1 MDVMFFGIS
10 KGGSMKY
17 GLAICSLLVAMS
29 LTACGSDDDDDMFGM
44 KQMIDEF
51 EDMADGSSNGLDKSS
66 GSKSKSSSSSANAY
80 SSEEEPAEVASRTFI
95 EFHYDSTRKA
105 TIATRKFH
113 DALINYDYRTV
124 QVGLQVWLGENVRRS
139 AKTAKCYEDKE
150 SYCETYSSLYASTS
164 GLCPADFNVP
174 TVEDWNQLLKVAGG
188 ANVLMSKNLWENSKG
203 EAILGKDAVGFS
215 MLPGGI
221 CIGDKCS
228 GIHTE
233 ANFFAQ
239 KGDTRGYVTFK
250 PGKDSLE
257 WHAINEKDSVR
268 VSLRCVQPATE
279 VQKLSEIDSLCI
291 PSKTFE
297 VAEKGYMYEC
307 TNDSVWAEVR
317 DTLPKSC
324 SSSENGK
331 RYRKQ
336 SADFI
341 CNGGKIDTIPYIARL
356 NGLCTEKNEKDT
368 IVFASKVYVCESYEW
383 TRKTIEDLYGECSG
397 SSHRVVS
404 YTGVDYRCK
413 NGKWDTLTVV
423 EKARGFC
430 NEQMEGDTA
439 LVEGIYN
446 TILLG
451 GTVETGLFELPA
463 PHPYYYNFV
472 CKNSEWVACSTYE
485 DYFGKCTS
493 ARRGEVG
500 SYITGYTSSPTTY
513 TFICADTGW
522 REPNKTE
529 KRQGFCTKDLEN
541 KLVKDSVYYY
551 ICKNGFW
558 TEPSLDEFPVSC
570 DKAHLD
576 SVYKTLNHT
585 FVCDVDT
592 LKWREMDYQELKLGL
607 CNEEKEGQTGRP
619 SNSLA
624 SYYLCKNRKWVR
636 TDSLNYFL
644 GFCSTGS
651 ENYQKVKTHRDKKD
665 YYCNGEKWV
674 VATMADV
681 LGQCTSANV
690 KDTARYRDTLYFCS
704 VTGKW
709 VVATFGSYFGGCSTH
724 DAGPVVYDFFDNV
737 NRICENYSWRT
748 ATMDDIES
756 CDASRYGEIKKMPEG
771 DNRNFVCVNKYYR
784 SYERYATW
792 RLMTKEDSTMGVCSP
807 ATEGKIGEMPNSSLK
822 YVCVVPKDLNNA
834 SYWDWASKPEALG
847 ACTSANEGQKVVYAT
862 QTTVCSGGK
871 WTVQYGT
878 LDIKGVAH
886 KTVQF
891 AGLTFLAENVKV
903 PTQNSKCYK
912 GNNNEDCTHGR
923 LYQFV
928 EAYEICPTG
937 WHMMD
942 TTEFNTIAKTAK
954 TYSGH
959 LYSVNIFDASPS
971 AWQGSSG
978 NSLDDAYGINI
989 YGVGYCDT
997 NGNCENSMRD
1007 SYLWTMDVVDLDH
1020 SMTIHHTYQR
1030 TQEYVSMHIDSYLGA
1045 RCVKD
1050 H

>member
-1 MDVMFFGIS
+1 MKQWIKVCAFFFAIS
-10 KGGSMKY
+10 
-17 GLAICSLLVAMS
+17 LV
-29 LTACGSDDDDDMFGM
+29 ACGSDDDDDMFGM
-44 KQMIDEF
+44 KQMADEF
-51 EDMADGSSNGLDKSS
+51 EDMANSGNSGDFFGSSNSKNKNSSSS
-66 GSKSKSSSSSANAY
+66 GSNL
-80 SSEEEPAEVASRTFI
+80 SSEEEETVNIPKIVVET
-95 EFHYDSTRKA
+95 HYDSTRKV
-105 TIATRKFH
+105 TIGTGKH
-113 DALINYDYRTV
+113 NDALINYSYRTV
-124 QVGLQVWLGENVRRS
+124 QVGHTIWLAENVRRD
-139 AKTAKCYEDKE
+139 ARTAMCYNDKD
-150 SYCETYSSLYASTS
+150 SKCETYGMLYQSAS
-164 GLCPADFNVP
+164 GLCPADFRLPRLEEWQELIKTIGSVNS
-174 TVEDWNQLLKVAGG
+174 
-188 ANVLMSKNLWENSKG
+188 LMSKTLWGDDG
-203 EAILGKDAVGFS
+203 ESGGKDEIGFT

-221 CIGDKCS
+221 CTKGKCS
-228 GIHTE
+228 GLGTE
-233 ANFFAQ
+233 ANFFTE
-239 KGDTRGYVTFK
+239 KGDVRGYVTFK
-250 PGKDSLE
+250 YGKDSLE
-257 WHAINEKDSVR
+257 WHTINNDDDTHLSI
-268 VSLRCVQPATE
+268 RCVQPATTFQKETEIGKTCEPKSE
-279 VQKLSEIDSLCI
+279 VDVIEGKRHFKCS
-291 PSKTFE
+291 
-297 VAEKGYMYEC
+297 V
-307 TNDSVWAEVR
+307 DSVWQQVL
-317 DTLPKSC
+317 DSIPSSC
-324 SSSENGK
+324 SSKDEDRRYVISNSE
-331 RYRKQ
+331 YLCI
-336 SADFI
+336 S
-341 CNGGKIDTIPYIARL
+341 GKIRQLTYVEKSLGR
-356 NGLCTEKNEKDT
+356 CVEKNEGDT
-368 IVFASKVYVCESYEW
+368 ARYSGTLYLCQSSEW
-383 TRKTIEDLYGECSG
+383 KSMGIEDLYGKCT
-397 SSHRVVS
+397 SSSNPTRVVQFD
-404 YTGVDYRCK
+404 GDDYRCK
-413 NGKWDTLTVV
+413 DGQWDTLSVV
-423 EKARGFC
+423 EKERGFC
-430 NEQMEGDTA
+430 DAEKEGERA
-439 LVEGIYN
+439 QVQGVVMVPVLA
-446 TILLG
+446 
-451 GTVETGLFELPA
+451 GTVETGLVELKSYR
-463 PHPYYYNFV
+463 PYYFHYICRN
-472 CKNSEWVACSTYE
+472 NQWEASTTSE
-485 DYFGKCTS
+485 DYFGECTA
-493 ARRGEVG
+493 ARQGEVA
-500 SYITGYTSSPTTY
+500 SYLSGFVETAGKITYLCENGKWRIPTK
-513 TFICADTGW
+513 
-522 REPNKTE
+522 RED
-529 KRQGFCTKDLEN
+529 RLGFCTKDLEN
-541 KLVKDSVYYY
+541 KLVLDSGLYF
-551 ICKNGFW
+551 ICKNGVW
-558 TEPSLDEFPVSC
+558 TEPSIDEFSIPC

-576 SVYKTLNHT
+576 SVYKTWNHT
-585 FVCDVDT
+585 LVCDVDT

-607 CNEEKEGQTGRP
+607 CNEQKELQVGQP
-619 SNSLA
+619 SKSIG
-624 SYYLCKNRKWVR
+624 SYYVCQNHKWVR
-636 TDSLNYFL
+636 TDSLNYYL
-644 GFCSTGS
+644 GYCSTES
-651 ENYQKVKTHRDKKD
+651 NYRKTKMHRDKKD
-665 YYCNGEKWV
+665 YICNGEKWV

-771 DNRNFVCVNKYYR
+771 DNRIFVCVNKYYR

-959 LYSVNIFDASPS
+959 LYSVDIFDASPS
-971 AWQGSSG
+971 AWQGTSG

-1007 SYLWTMDVVDLDH
+1007 SYLWTMDVVDLHH

-1030 TQEYVSMHIDSYLGA
+1030 TQEYVSMHIDSYLGT